1 MVFYILIVTNNKK
14 NKLPEVAVIRLS
26 ALGDVVLCASMVLH
40 LVRSEKFKISWITTR
55 QSRQLLG
62 EIEGVDFIIVPK
74 PKNLKSFMEC
84 RKILSNYTFDY
95 LLLAQASF
103 SAHFVSMHVKSKRRI
118 GFDQTRSKDF
128 HGLFINERIEWREE
142 HFVDAYFSFASML
155 GLQKPSEINWNGLF
169 RSQRKEELS
178 KIKLPVKSRIMAV
191 NPSASKAERN
201 WHVDHYVKVIDYAQA
216 KGVGVIIIGGNGH
229 NELNLSEQVSDRCK
243 ESPLN
248 LTGKINLAVLP
259 YLIKKID
266 FLLAPDTGSIH
277 IARAVG
283 TPVIGLYAVA
293 NPRLTGPYNANEFSI
308 NKFDLALEKFFSS
321 RQVNFHSRI
330 HNLNA
335 MSLIET
341 DDAIAKIDLMLESI
355 SLSKANKN
363 DS

>member
-118 GFDQTRSKDF
+118 GFDQSRSKDF
-128 HGLFINERIEWREE
+128 HGFFINERIEQREE
-142 HFVDAYFSFASML
+142 HFVDAYYRFASML
-155 GLQKPSEINWNGLF
+155 GLQKPAAINWNGLF
-169 RSQRKEELS
+169 QSDRNHELWNFEF
-178 KIKLPVKSRIMAV
+178 PGTDRIMAI
-191 NPSASKAERN
+191 NPSASKTERN
-201 WHVDHYVKVIDYAQA
+201 WEINSYVKVIDYALN
-216 KGVGVIIIGGNGH
+216 KGIGVILTGGSEQ
-229 NELNLSEQVSDRCK
+229 NELNLNEQICLRCK

-248 LTGKINLAVLP
+248 LTGKIKLGALP
-259 YLIKKID
+259 YLFKKID

-277 IARAVG
+277 IACAVG

-293 NPRLTGPYNANEFSI
+293 NPRLTGPYNANECSI
-308 NKFDLALEKFFSS
+308 NKFDLALERFLSS
-321 RQVNFHSRI
+321 RQVNFHSRV
-330 HNLNA
+330 HNPCA
-335 MSLIET
+335 MSLINE
-341 DDAIAKIDLMLESI
+341 DEVIAKIELVLESL
-355 SLSKANKN
+355 SLPES
-363 DS
+363 